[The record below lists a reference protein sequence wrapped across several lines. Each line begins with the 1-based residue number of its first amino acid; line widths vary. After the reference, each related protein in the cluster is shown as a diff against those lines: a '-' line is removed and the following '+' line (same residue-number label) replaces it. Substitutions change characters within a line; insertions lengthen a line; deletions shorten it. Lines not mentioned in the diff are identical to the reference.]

1 MKVEYAY
8 LTKQFANP
16 KPILRQIEKL
26 AKSGDFTLGP
36 KLNEF
41 EEKIADFQGTKYA
54 VGLSSGTAALL
65 YIMKVLGIGLG
76 DEVITAP
83 NSFYATA
90 ACIDLVGAKI
100 VFADIN
106 DEYNLDP
113 VKVEEKITKKT
124 KAILFVHW
132 TGNPA
137 GIEEILK
144 VAKKYNLFVI
154 EDAAQAIDA
163 EVNGKRAGSF
173 GVAAEFSL
181 HPIKNFNVWG
191 DGGFVTTND
200 KAMADKMKLMRNHG
214 MKDRDTVEFWGYND
228 RLHTLQAVVAL
239 SLLPKVKSISEKRIK
254 VAQKYDKMLQG
265 LNEIIIPPR
274 RKNVR
279 QVYHTYILQ
288 TRIKRDELVKYLIDH
303 GVDAKI
309 HYPIPLHLQPAAK
322 NLGYKKGDF
331 PVTEYQAARIFSLP
345 NNQYLT
351 NEEIEYVAKTVRK
364 FFKNFA

>member
-1 MKVEYAY
+1 MKMKVPYSY
-8 LTKQFANP
+8 LNIQFADP
-16 KPILRQIEKL
+16 EPVIKDIRKL

-36 KLNEF
+36 KVAEF
-41 EEKIADFQGTKYA
+41 EDKIAKFQGTKYA
-54 VGLSSGTAALL
+54 VGLSSGTAALI
-65 YIMKVLGIGLG
+65 YIMKVLGIGPG

-100 VFADIN
+100 VFADVN

-113 VKVEEKITKKT
+113 KKVEEVITKKT

-137 GIEEILK
+137 GVEEVLE
-144 VAKKYNLFVI
+144 VAKKHNLYLI

-163 EVNGKRAGSF
+163 QVGSKRVGGF
-173 GVAAEFSL
+173 GIAAEFSL

-200 KAMADKMKLMRNHG
+200 KAIADKMKLMRNHG
-214 MKDRDTVEFWGYND
+214 MRDRDTVEFWSYND

-239 SLLPKVKSISEKRIK
+239 RLFPKVKSISDGRIE
-254 VAQKYDKMLQG
+254 VAQKYDKMLGELDQ
-265 LNEIIIPPR
+265 IIVPLR

-288 TRIKRDELVKYLIDH
+288 TRSNRDELVKYLIDH
-303 GVDAKI
+303 GIDAKI
-309 HYPIPLHLQPAAK
+309 HYPLPLHLQPAAK

-331 PVTEYQAARIFSLP
+331 PVTEDQAAHIFSLP

-351 NEEIEYVAKTVRK
+351 NDQLDYVGKTVKK
-364 FFKNFA
+364 FFKK